1 MMKIAVFGS
10 AVGPGDIVKNNAY
23 VVGKAI
29 AESGSVLTNGATQT
43 LGLSA
48 ISKLNN
54 GGTLSNDEVIN
65 ELRLLRKQQAASDR
79 QLPLLVALS
88 VRDAMQLQ
96 R

>member
-1 MMKIAVFGS
+1 MADAVRYLSHGGYLMYPKGTDTVP
-10 AVGPGDIVKNNAY
+10 AMLTPG
-23 VVGKAI
+23 
-29 AESGSVLTNGATQT
+29 ESVLTNGATQT

>member
-1 MMKIAVFGS
+1 MLT
-10 AVGPGDIVKNNAY
+10 PG
-23 VVGKAI
+23 
-29 AESGSVLTNGATQT
+29 ESILTTGATRS
-43 LGLSA
+43 LGTTA
-48 ISKLNN
+48 ISRLNA